1 MDHRL
6 RTDPAGL
13 GAPPLVIALVI
24 DQPNQGLKFD
34 HNGVESPLSFAADEG
49 FTIDPFD
56 RHFQPP
62 GASEKSGRRLKQTAP
77 ASAEKMT
84 GTSRS

>member
-13 GAPPLVIALVI
+13 GVLPLAFVIALVIALVI

-62 GASEKSGRRLKQTAP
+62 RCK
-77 ASAEKMT
+77 
-84 GTSRS
+84 